1 VSPAWPVA
9 GHFSYKGWEVN
20 SLAQSAVQSIRV
32 SRQQKNLMR
41 SQLEDILQVQQQ
53 IENQIEA
60 YQQQTE
66 YPEYNRFWNEIK
78 QRNQENIQVVAR
90 YMVMKCNR

>member
-1 VSPAWPVA
+1 MNQNAVS
-9 GHFSYKGWEVN
+9 
-20 SLAQSAVQSIRV
+20 QIQV

-41 SQLEDILQVQQQ
+41 SQLEEILRVHQQLDSR
-53 IENQIEA
+53 ISD

-66 YPEYNRFWNEIK
+66 YPEYNRFWQEMK
-78 QRNQENIQVVAR
+78 ERNQENIQVVSR

>member
-1 VSPAWPVA
+1 M
-9 GHFSYKGWEVN
+9 
-20 SLAQSAVQSIRV
+20 AQSAVQSIRV

-66 YPEYNRFWNEIK
+66 YPEFNRFWNEIK

>member
-1 VSPAWPVA
+1 M
-9 GHFSYKGWEVN
+9 N
-20 SLAQSAVQSIRV
+20 QSAVSQIRV

-41 SQLEDILQVQQQ
+41 SQLEEILRVHQQLDSR
-53 IENQIEA
+53 ISD

-66 YPEYNRFWNEIK
+66 YPEYNRFWQEMK
-78 QRNQENIQVVAR
+78 ERNQENIQVVSR

>member
-1 VSPAWPVA
+1 M
-9 GHFSYKGWEVN
+9 
-20 SLAQSAVQSIRV
+20 AQSAVQSIRV

>member
-1 VSPAWPVA
+1 M
-9 GHFSYKGWEVN
+9 
-20 SLAQSAVQSIRV
+20 AQSAVQSIRV

-41 SQLEDILQVQQQ
+41 SQLEDILQVHQQ
-53 IENQIEA
+53 IENRIED

>member
-1 VSPAWPVA
+1 MI
-9 GHFSYKGWEVN
+9 F
-20 SLAQSAVQSIRV
+20 LAQSAAQSIRV

-41 SQLEDILQVQQQ
+41 SQLEDILQVQQMLENR
-53 IENQIEA
+53 IEG

>member
-1 VSPAWPVA
+1 L
-9 GHFSYKGWEVN
+9 N
-20 SLAQSAVQSIRV
+20 QSAVSQIRV

-41 SQLEDILQVQQQ
+41 SQLEEILRVHQQLDSR
-53 IENQIEA
+53 ISD

-66 YPEYNRFWNEIK
+66 YPEYNRFWQEMK
-78 QRNQENIQVVAR
+78 ERNQENIQVVSR

>member
-1 VSPAWPVA
+1 MNQNAVS
-9 GHFSYKGWEVN
+9 
-20 SLAQSAVQSIRV
+20 QIRV

-41 SQLEDILQVQQQ
+41 SQLEEILRVHQQLDSR
-53 IENQIEA
+53 ISD

-66 YPEYNRFWNEIK
+66 YPEYNRFWQEMK
-78 QRNQENIQVVAR
+78 ERNQENIQVVSR

>member
-1 VSPAWPVA
+1 LNQNAVS
-9 GHFSYKGWEVN
+9 
-20 SLAQSAVQSIRV
+20 QIRV

-41 SQLEDILQVQQQ
+41 SQLEEILRVHQQLDSR
-53 IENQIEA
+53 ISD

-66 YPEYNRFWNEIK
+66 YPEYNRFWQEMK
-78 QRNQENIQVVAR
+78 ERNQENIQVVSR